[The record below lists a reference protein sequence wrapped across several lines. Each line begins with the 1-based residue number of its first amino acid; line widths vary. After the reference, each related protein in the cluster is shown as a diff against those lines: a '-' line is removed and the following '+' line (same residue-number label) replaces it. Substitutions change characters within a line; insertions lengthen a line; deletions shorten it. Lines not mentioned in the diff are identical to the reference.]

1 MPLYYRSRRQPS
13 KKIGRLKGGGRQKAD
28 GGSAVERR
36 VHIVHVLLV
45 HPRLGQLD
53 GLPETLEMDDL
64 AFPQEAD
71 GVVHIR
77 VVGNAEDIVIRHA
90 RLLLCCNCENATFCI
105 YICGKC
111 QKFQ

>member
-1 MPLYYRSRRQPS
+1 MLPCKNALEWGRGDAVCRS
-13 KKIGRLKGGGRQKAD
+13 GLCLKM
-28 GGSAVERR
+28 ERG
-36 VHIVHVLLV
+36 VHIIDVFLV
-45 HPRLGQLD
+45 KTLAQQFNCFSK
-53 GLPETLEMDDL
+53 TLEMDDL

-71 GVVHIR
+71 GIVHIR

-105 YICGKC
+105 YICGKF